1 MERLA
6 SPLCSRLNASL
17 ATVAVSKQQ
26 FELITYLDY
35 QRLPSKTMLRQ
46 LFLCAV
52 VALVST
58 SYFLEA
64 CTNLLVQKSA
74 STDNSNII
82 AYNADASNFYT
93 TIYHYPAGLHTN
105 GTMRK
110 IWTWE

>member
-1 MERLA
+1 
-6 SPLCSRLNASL
+6 
-17 ATVAVSKQQ
+17 
-26 FELITYLDY
+26 
-35 QRLPSKTMLRQ
+35 MLRN

-52 VALVST
+52 IALIST
-58 SYFLEA
+58 LCTLEA

-93 TIYHYPAGLHTN
+93 TIYHYPAGLHSN

-110 IWTWE
+110 MWSWE